1 MRTARPW
8 HEHGRDAHDVSLR
21 RALVIETF
29 LADESDELVTPAT
42 QAGATVRMIED
53 RELLRAHGGVA
64 AALRFRS

>member
-1 MRTARPW
+1 MAYLQVR
-8 HEHGRDAHDVSLR
+8 GRLTFGQAAS
-21 RALVIETF
+21 AIETF